1 MTHGKQLTDM
11 EVELEI
17 EKLRGSQYVKLAK
30 KEENIRFQLQQ
41 KLASLRRY
49 ERIGK
54 ELEANGYT
62 IENIKERMMG
72 V

>member
-1 MTHGKQLTDM
+1 MTDTEIMQ
-11 EVELEI
+11 EI
-17 EKLRGSQYVKLAK
+17 ERLRKSKHVKLAK

-72 V
+72 A